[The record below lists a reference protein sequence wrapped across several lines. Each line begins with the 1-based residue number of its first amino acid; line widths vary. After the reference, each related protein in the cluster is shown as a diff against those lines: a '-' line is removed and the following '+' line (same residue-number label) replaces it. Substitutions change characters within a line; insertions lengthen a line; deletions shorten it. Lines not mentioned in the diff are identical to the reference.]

1 MYLRVSKQLD
11 VPTHRLTNASVFPLV
26 FILYASQV
34 LGILLYLSSFL
45 VLIYHTNMKVEKNEY
60 CQKKEKSP
68 HETEYEDELPRIR
81 PCEQEGLKHR
91 LIDFDAVTVLI

>member
-1 MYLRVSKQLD
+1 MNIVK
-11 VPTHRLTNASVFPLV
+11 
-26 FILYASQV
+26 
-34 LGILLYLSSFL
+34 
-45 VLIYHTNMKVEKNEY
+45 
-60 CQKKEKSP
+60 KKEKSP